1 MEKTRLLVVEDHP
14 ATSRALRHF
23 LEMSDYHVEVADN
36 VRSAIAANRAGKFDL
51 LICDLNL
58 PDGTGWQLLETL
70 RRVAPVRALAFSAYD
85 EPEHIA
91 QSRAAGFIEHI
102 VKTGADPDALLKAI
116 KRALKVS
123 PAPAVPGTA

>member
-23 LEMSDYHVEVADN
+23 LEISDYYVEVANN

-58 PDGTGWQLLETL
+58 PDGTGWELLAKL
-70 RRVAPVRALAFSAYD
+70 RREAPVRAVAFSAYD

-91 QSRAAGFIEHI
+91 QSRSAGFIEHI

-116 KRALKVS
+116 ERALQVS
-123 PAPAVPGTA
+123 PAAVLLGRA